1 MIDGSDKGDG
11 LHSSILTKFGVA
23 ILASV
28 LVAILPLP
36 TGAQAI
42 RQLSVSVDGS
52 TARIDGKITPE
63 VAIEFTALTGRPG
76 LKSISLNSPG
86 GRVFPA
92 LEIARAIKAAGL
104 NTIVPSGDECHS
116 ACAFIF
122 LAGSERI
129 AQGKLGVHQISGVD
143 DPSLTQ
149 TAIGEIYEDLVSFNA
164 PSYLVSRMLRT
175 PPEDMY
181 VFTPEELERNS
192 INLRDARKAYSVPHL
207 LPVETWLRKSWLVG
221 VFVNTHTSQP
231 FVALESNNMEPLL
244 RIAHYPRRSQTFVEI
259 MVPEGSISGT
269 STRLELRFAHGSDEL
284 FSLFVDADIE
294 TNAYAFDFP
303 TDPIAIQKFWAAF
316 AAATE
321 LTVLNSFGVEIGRY
335 SLAGSRRAL
344 DDFFQVAL
352 R

>member
-1 MIDGSDKGDG
+1 MAALMGN
-11 LHSSILTKFGVA
+11 ILQSPISTKFGIA
-23 ILASV
+23 ILAIVLAGNSSV
-28 LVAILPLP
+28 P
-36 TGAQAI
+36 TRAQAI
-42 RQLSVSVDGS
+42 RPASVSVEGS
-52 TARIDGKITPE
+52 TAYIDGTITSE
-63 VAIEFTALTGRPG
+63 VAAEFTTLAARPG
-76 LKSISLNSPG
+76 VKSVSLNSPG

-104 NTIVPSGDECHS
+104 NTIVPPGDECHS

-149 TAIGEIYEDLVSFNA
+149 TAIGQIYEDLVTFNA

-181 VFTPEELERNS
+181 IFTPEELERNS
-192 INLRDARKAYSVPHL
+192 INIRDRSKGQAVPHL
-207 LPVETWLRKSWLVG
+207 LPIETWLRQSWLVG
-221 VFVNTHTSQP
+221 VFLNTHTSQP
-231 FVALESNNMEPLL
+231 FIALESDNMEPLL
-244 RIAHYPRRSQTFVEI
+244 RIAHYPHRSQTFVEI

-269 STRLELRFAHGSDEL
+269 SARLELRFAHGNDEP

-303 TDPIAIQKFWAAF
+303 TDPVAIQKFWAAF
-316 AAATE
+316 AAGTE
-321 LTVLNSFGVEIGRY
+321 LAVLNSFGVEIGRY

-344 DDFFQVAL
+344 DDFFKVAL